1 MGENGAEFVEGAGS
15 AHAGGVGFDAK
26 LPGDLGVG
34 FVLVK
39 AEEDERAIFFG
50 ELVDGSIDFRGEG
63 FPRFFVVVHGIERE
77 GNLFTFL
84 ASDLRA
90 NMIDR
95 GAVGFAVEPGGE
107 RKACRD
113 FGSLF
118 DELEKD
124 SLGNVAGGFVVP
136 GDAAGDGVDERQVS
150 IDEGAKVT
158 A

>member
-50 ELVDGSIDFRGEG
+50 ELVDGSIDFGGEG
-63 FPRFFVVVHGIERE
+63 FPRFLVVVHGIERE

-90 NMIDR
+90 NMVDR

-107 RKACRD
+107 RKADGD
-113 FGSLF
+113 FGGFL
-118 DELEKD
+118 DEPEKD
-124 SLGNVAGGFVVP
+124 GLGNVAGGFVVSR
-136 GDAAGDGVDERQVS
+136 DAAGDGVDERQVS
-150 IDEGAKVT
+150 IDEGNKVT